1 MARKLRV
8 QYPSAI
14 YHVMN
19 GGDRHEVIYMA
30 DADRRRFVEALAE
43 ACAKTGWLH
52 ASLDLK

>member
-1 MARKLRV
+1 
-8 QYPSAI
+8 
-14 YHVMN
+14 MN